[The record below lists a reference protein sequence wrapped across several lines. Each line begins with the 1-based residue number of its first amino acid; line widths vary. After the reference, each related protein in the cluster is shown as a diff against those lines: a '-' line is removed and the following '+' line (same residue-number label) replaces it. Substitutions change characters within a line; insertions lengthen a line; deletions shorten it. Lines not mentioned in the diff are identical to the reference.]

1 MIVKCFIR
9 LTPGVVRHLVRLP
22 RMNIY
27 RGRPRPELAQ
37 TPSLGLIESRVI
49 RNNFERQQLFGKSVL
64 RDAGK
69 IMSQFLTWSWSSIF
83 VVVVG

>member
-37 TPSLGLIESRVI
+37 TPSLGLIESRGI
-49 RNNFERQQLFGKSVL
+49 RNNFERLGVGRRFL
-64 RDAGK
+64 LLLLAEP
-69 IMSQFLTWSWSSIF
+69 SQDGFLLPHIP
-83 VVVVG
+83 